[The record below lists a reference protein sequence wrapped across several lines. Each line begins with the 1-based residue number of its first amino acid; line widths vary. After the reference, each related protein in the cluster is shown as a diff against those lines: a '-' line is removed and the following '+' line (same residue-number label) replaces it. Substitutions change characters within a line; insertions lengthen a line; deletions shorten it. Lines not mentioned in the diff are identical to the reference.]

1 MKWILTAAAI
11 LLNFWSLSAAGQSSR
26 ELPSAS
32 RQYKV
37 SVSDGRGW
45 REIVAYDVL
54 CSDSPSHHGDIWND
68 WDNSK
73 ALRDTM
79 SFALVEH
86 DFSKPLKVRVTAS
99 GNISSAQV
107 RPTVY
112 GIKCRRVGRN
122 TIEFVIPSFE
132 KRKVSVEFDSDRYA
146 NLFLIADKPDDDKP
160 SGDDPSVLYFGPGI
174 HEMDKIVLEDNQTL
188 YIDYGAILFSKIEV
202 NGNNCRIAGHGILS
216 GSRQKHWGTIW
227 ASGEI
232 LVECNK
238 KRSPA
243 RTGTVLEDITI
254 IDSPSWTV
262 SVYNTTDVRIDNINI
277 INWILNGDGVDLVC
291 VQNAIVKDCF
301 IRCYDDCITLKVRHN
316 AYPMTDLSDV
326 TVSGC
331 LIWADFARGIV
342 IGPEAGNLSKSGGR
356 IHDCLVEDCIFL
368 EHASIPEKDDI
379 RGAFAIHH
387 VYSPENNTGCAP
399 DMSGITARRLV
410 FDNISATGRAIVI
423 AQDEKA
429 PESNSMED
437 ILLDDIEILDSGA
450 CGISVLEINT
460 YHNEMKDI
468 VLDGLLRN
476 GRPLLKAGRL
486 SGKNMDFTSS
496 EKDVHIRGNIDL
508 TVLNDSS
515 AEDK

>member
-1 MKWILTAAAI
+1 MKWILTAAVM
-11 LLNFWSLSAAGQSSR
+11 LLNFWSLSAAGQSSG
-26 ELPSAS
+26 ELPSVS
-32 RQYKV
+32 GQYRV

-79 SFALVEH
+79 SFALAEH

-99 GNISSAQV
+99 ENFSTAQV

-112 GIKCRRVGRN
+112 GIKCRRVGKN
-122 TIEFVIPSFE
+122 TIEFVIPSYE
-132 KRKVSVEFDSDRYA
+132 KRKVSVEFDSDRYS
-146 NLFLIADKPDDDKP
+146 NLFFIADRPDEDKP
-160 SGDDPSVLYFGPGI
+160 PVDDPSVLYFGPGV
-174 HEMDKIVLEDNQTL
+174 HERDRIVLEDNQTL
-188 YIDYGAILFSKIEV
+188 YIDYGAVLFSKVEV
-202 NGNNCRIAGHGILS
+202 NGSNCRIAGHGILS

-262 SVYNTTDVRIDNINI
+262 SVYNTSDVRIDNINI

-291 VQNAIVKDCF
+291 VQDAIVKDCF

-316 AYPMTDLSDV
+316 ARPMTDLSGV

-342 IGPEAGNLSKSGGR
+342 IGPESGNLSVSGGR
-356 IHDCLVEDCIFL
+356 IHDCIIEDCIFL
-368 EHASIPEKDDI
+368 EHASIRDRDDI

-387 VYSPENNTGCAP
+387 IYSPENNMRCAP
-399 DMSGITARRLV
+399 DMSGITARHLV

-429 PESNSMED
+429 PESNTMED
-437 ILLDDIEILDSGA
+437 ILIEDIEILDSGA
-450 CGISVLEINT
+450 EGISVLEINT
-460 YHNEMKDI
+460 YRNKMHNI
-468 VLDGLLRN
+468 VLDGVLRN
-476 GRPLLKAGRL
+476 GQPLLKAGRL
-486 SGKNMDFTSS
+486 SGENVDFISS

-508 TVLNDSS
+508 TVRNGSS
-515 AEDK
+515 EVDK